1 MNATMISTVLGA
13 LLTLGANAATYYLT
27 TDGTAAVS
35 GNAAFKDASFWLDA
49 NGAQSG
55 ENGTVLDSA
64 ADYVILTPLRQAQS
78 ETCASFGGASLR
90 IGEDANAHPHFLQYY
105 DAGTSFRKLY
115 FTSGYYVGNR
125 GNNSRYKLT
134 ADIVVDSEPG
144 NDFIMALSYTKST
157 FDIKGSVSSVED
169 ACLVLGTTNPVYT
182 VKKQLSDYGPADDS
196 WHNFIFDAD
205 LSGFRGTLKLGR
217 TTQEQL
223 EATPSMWQIKA
234 SIPKTTKMPGTV
246 VVPSYDVLSVA
257 TSTTFTVGKL
267 TMAAGSMLEF
277 GTSRLEPFGTV
288 SVTDEL
294 DINGSVT
301 VHIAKGILP
310 SSGGRFVLLSAPNTV
325 ECAFTASDFRL
336 VTSAWGPTPELA
348 VEIDETASTRR
359 LVLVTSRWMLDG
371 SIYLATSDSDTKDH
385 KTSNLKSMSSA
396 LTNAVQWSNN
406 QIPSE
411 NFDYYVGPNESTL
424 AGKSLRTRS
433 DIERDT
439 FLGKSLTIGKS
450 CILLLMTEYM
460 TFSDLCLLD
469 GSVLACPNTGS
480 AHVLGALS
488 VPWGSVRLRQYV
500 DRTLYVDCPVTGAAE
515 LVLEGWNA
523 TSSAKGNYV
532 FKNAD
537 MTGFKGTIRI
547 SEHPS
552 MLIPDYRPK
561 GTNQTLRISSTAGEI
576 QLGGKLDTFNPKALT
591 IERCGTLSLNEGNTL
606 NITTNYNRG
615 IYINGDGRI
624 FVKDTWHK
632 LNITTRLTV
641 NGTLVKDGNGPL
653 VLGGECVAEGE
664 NPMLDIWSSNVVV
677 ASAMAVDGLSVK
689 IGKNAQFV
697 LKVNPDDERL
707 CNYGI
712 MMDKAETPFVLDDG
726 LTTVPFVLDWSGME
740 RPEGA
745 QDIALLTVAGES
757 ADAVEAMLPVFASPF
772 SRMEANLLRRDNGDG
787 TVTFVLRLTP
797 KGFVMVLR

>member
-1 MNATMISTVLGA
+1 MNAIMISTVLGA
-13 LLTLGANAATYYLT
+13 LLTLGANATTYYLT
-27 TDGTAAVS
+27 SDGAAAVA
-35 GNAAFKDASFWLDA
+35 NNTAFYDASFWLDA
-49 NGAQSG
+49 NGYPSG
-55 ENGTVLDSA
+55 DKGSPLDPT
-64 ADYVILTPLRQAQS
+64 ADYVMLTPFRQKQNS
-78 ETCASFGGASLR
+78 DSSSFPGASLR
-90 IGEDANAHPHFLQYY
+90 IGENADKYPHFLQYY

-125 GNNSRYKLT
+125 GNNTNYKLT
-134 ADIVVDSEPG
+134 ADIVVDSVPG

-157 FDIKGSVSSVED
+157 FDIKGSVSSADD

-182 VKKQLSDYGPADDS
+182 VKRQLSDYGPADDS

-310 SSGGRFVLLSAPNTV
+310 SSGGRFVLLSAPATEESV
-325 ECAFTASDFRL
+325 FSVGDFGL
-336 VTSAWGPTPELA
+336 VSSAWGPTLELV
-348 VEIDETASTRR
+348 VEVDEATQTRR
-359 LVLVTSRWMLDG
+359 LILVASPWLPND
-371 SIYLATSDSDTKDH
+371 SVYLSTSDDDTKDH
-385 KTSNLKSMSSA
+385 KASRPKSMMSA

-411 NFDYYVGPNESTL
+411 NFDYYVGPDESTL

-433 DIERDT
+433 DIEWDT

-480 AHVLGALS
+480 AHILGALS

-523 TSSAKGNYV
+523 TGSPKGNYE
-532 FKNAD
+532 FKKAD

-552 MLIPDYRPK
+552 MPIPDYRPK
-561 GTNQTLRISSTAGEI
+561 GTNQTLRISSAAGEI

-591 IERCGTLSLNEGNTL
+591 IERCGTLALNEGNTL

-624 FVKDTWHK
+624 IVQSAWHK

-641 NGTLVKDGNGPL
+641 NGTLVKDGNGSL

-689 IGKNAQFV
+689 IGENAKFI

-707 CNYGI
+707 CSYGI

-745 QDIALLTVAGES
+745 QDVALLTVAGES
-757 ADAVEAMLPVFASPF
+757 ADAVEAMLPAFASPF
-772 SRMEANLLRRDNGDG
+772 SRMEANLVRRDNGDG

>member
-1 MNATMISTVLGA
+1 MISTVLGA
-13 LLTLGANAATYYLT
+13 ILAFGANAATYYLT
-27 TDGTAAVS
+27 TNGTAAVS
-35 GNAAFKDASFWLDA
+35 GNAAFKDASFWFDKDGNPSGEEGSSLDA
-49 NGAQSG
+49 S
-55 ENGTVLDSA
+55 
-64 ADYVILTPLRQAQS
+64 ADYVMVSALRQ
-78 ETCASFGGASLR
+78 TRASAYATFGGASLR
-90 IGEDANAHPHFLQYY
+90 IGENADNRPYFLQYY
-105 DAGTSFRKLY
+105 NEGTSFSKLY

-125 GNNSRYKLT
+125 GHNMTYKLT
-134 ADIVVDSEPG
+134 ADIEVDSVAG
-144 NDFIMALSYTKST
+144 NDFTMALSYTNST
-157 FDIKGSVSSVED
+157 FVINGSVSSVED
-169 ACLVLGTTNPVYT
+169 ACLVLATSNPMYNPL
-182 VKKQLSDYGPADDS
+182 KKHPATPDDS
-196 WHNFIFDAD
+196 WHKFMFEAD
-205 LSGFRGTLKLGR
+205 LSGFLGTLKLGR
-217 TTQEQL
+217 TTQEPL
-223 EATPSMWQIKA
+223 KATPSKWQIKA
-234 SIPKTTKMPGTV
+234 VIPKSNTMPGSL

-257 TSTTFTVGKL
+257 TSATFTVENL

-277 GTSRLEPFGTV
+277 GTSRLVPPGTV
-288 SVTDEL
+288 SVTGGL
-294 DINGSVT
+294 DIDTPLS
-301 VHIAKGILP
+301 VHIAQGFLP
-310 SSGGRFVLLSAPNTV
+310 ASGGRFVLLSAPDT
-325 ECAFTASDFRL
+325 EEGAFDVSDFRL
-336 VTSAWGPTPELA
+336 VSSAWGPAHRLE
-348 VEIDETASTRR
+348 VETDEATSTRR
-359 LVLVTSRWMLDG
+359 LVLVASRWMPDNPV
-371 SIYLATSDSDTKDH
+371 SLAVSDSDTKDH

-396 LTNAVQWSNN
+396 LTNDVQWSNGEV
-406 QIPSE
+406 PDAAY
-411 NFDYYVGPNESTL
+411 DYYVGPDEFTSS
-424 AGKSLRTRS
+424 GKALRTRS
-433 DIERDT
+433 DLSSDV
-439 FLGKSLTIGKS
+439 FAGKSLTIGKS
-450 CILLLMTEYM
+450 SLLFVMTKNM
-460 TFSDLCLLD
+460 TFSDLRLLD
-469 GSVLACPNTGS
+469 GSILACPNIEGS
-480 AHVLGALS
+480 MYVSGAIS

-500 DRTLYVDCPVTGAAE
+500 GRTLYVDSTVTGTAE

-523 TSSAKGNYV
+523 TSSPKGIYE

-552 MLIPDYRPK
+552 MPVTDYRSDTK
-561 GTNQTLRISSTAGEI
+561 GTNQTLRISSTGGEI
-576 QLGGKLDTFNPKALT
+576 QLGGKLDAFNPKALT
-591 IERCGTLSLNEGNTL
+591 IERCGTLSLNAGNTL

-726 LTTVPFVLDWSGME
+726 LSTVPFILDCSGME
-740 RPEGA
+740 RPEDA
-745 QDIALLTVAGES
+745 MDIALLTVASEAADNVES
-757 ADAVEAMLPVFASPF
+757 MLPSIASPF
-772 SRMEANLLRRDNGDG
+772 SRMEANLVRRDNGDG

>member
-1 MNATMISTVLGA
+1 MVSTVLGA

-27 TDGTAAVS
+27 NNGTADDS
-35 GNAAFKDASFWLDA
+35 GTVAFKDASFWFDKAGNPSGEKGSSLDA
-49 NGAQSG
+49 S
-55 ENGTVLDSA
+55 
-64 ADYVILTPLRQAQS
+64 ADYIMVSALRQTRGSAYA
-78 ETCASFGGASLR
+78 TFGGASLR
-90 IGEDANAHPHFLQYY
+90 IGENADKRPHFMQYY
-105 DAGTSFRKLY
+105 NEGTSFKKLY

-125 GNNSRYKLT
+125 GHNMTYKLT
-134 ADIVVDSEPG
+134 ADIEVDSAAG
-144 NDFIMALSYTKST
+144 NDFTMALSYTNST
-157 FDIKGSVSSVED
+157 FDIKGAVSSSED
-169 ACLVLGTTNPVYT
+169 SCLVLGTTNPVY
-182 VKKQLSDYGPADDS
+182 KAGKQSEYKVQLDDS

-205 LSGFRGTLKLGR
+205 LTEFEGTLKLGR
-217 TTQEQL
+217 TTQKPL

-234 SIPKTTKMPGTV
+234 SIPKTTTMPGAV

-257 TSTTFTVGKL
+257 TSATFTVGSL

-277 GTSRLEPFGTV
+277 GTSRIESFGMV
-288 SVTDEL
+288 SVTEEL
-294 DINGSVT
+294 DIEAPVT
-301 VHIAKGILP
+301 VHLAKGPLP
-310 SSGGRFVLLSAPNTV
+310 SSGGRFVLLSAPST
-325 ECAFTASDFRL
+325 EDCAFDVSDFRL
-336 VTSAWGPTPELA
+336 VSSAWGPAPELN
-348 VEIDETASTRR
+348 VEIDEAASTRR
-359 LVLVTSRWMLDG
+359 LVLVASRWLQDG

-385 KTSNLKSMSSA
+385 KTLEHMSSA

-411 NFDYYVGPNESTL
+411 NFDYYVGPDESTL

-450 CILLLMTEYM
+450 SILFVMTEYM
-460 TFSDLCLLD
+460 TFSDLRLLD
-469 GSVLACPNTGS
+469 GSILACPNTGS
-480 AHVLGALS
+480 AHILGALS

-523 TSSAKGNYV
+523 SSSAKGNYV

-552 MLIPDYRPK
+552 MLVPDYRPK
-561 GTNQTLRISSTAGEI
+561 GTNQTLNISSGAGEI
-576 QLGGKLDTFNPKALT
+576 QLGGKLDAFNPKALT
-591 IERCGTLSLNEGNTL
+591 IERCGTLALKEGNTL

-615 IYINGDGRI
+615 IYVNGDGRI
-624 FVKDTWHK
+624 FVQSDWHK

-641 NGTLVKDGNGPL
+641 NGRLVKDGAGPL

-664 NPMLDIWSSNVVV
+664 NSMIDVWSNDVVI
-677 ASAMAVDGLSVK
+677 ASAKAVDGLSVK
-689 IGKNAQFV
+689 IGANARFV
-697 LKVNPDDERL
+697 LKVNPEDELLNR
-707 CNYGI
+707 YGVK
-712 MMDKAETPFVLDDG
+712 MDNVETPFILEDG
-726 LTTVPFVLDWSGME
+726 LAKVPFAVDFSGME

-745 QDIALLTVAGES
+745 KDVALLTVASAS
-757 ADAVEAMLPVFASPF
+757 ADAVAAQLPAFPSPF
-772 SRMEANLLRRDNGDG
+772 PRMEVNIVQIDNGDD

-797 KGFVMVLR
+797 KGMVVVFR

>member
-1 MNATMISTVLGA
+1 MNATMVITVLGA
-13 LLTLGANAATYYLT
+13 LLTLGANATTYYLT
-27 TDGTAAVS
+27 NNGKADDSGTV
-35 GNAAFKDASFWLDA
+35 AFKDASFWFDKAGNPSGEEGSSLDA
-49 NGAQSG
+49 S
-55 ENGTVLDSA
+55 
-64 ADYVILTPLRQAQS
+64 ADYIMVSALRQTRGSAYA
-78 ETCASFGGASLR
+78 TFGGASLR
-90 IGEDANAHPHFLQYY
+90 IGENADKRPHFMQYY
-105 DAGTSFRKLY
+105 NEGTSFKKLY

-125 GNNSRYKLT
+125 GHNMTYKLT
-134 ADIVVDSEPG
+134 ADIEVDSAAG
-144 NDFIMALSYTKST
+144 NDFTMALSYTNST
-157 FDIKGSVSSVED
+157 FNIKGAVSSGED
-169 ACLVLGTTNPVYT
+169 SCLVLGTTNPVY
-182 VKKQLSDYGPADDS
+182 KASKQSEYKVQPDES

-205 LSGFRGTLKLGR
+205 LTEFEGTLKLGR
-217 TTQEQL
+217 TTQKPL

-234 SIPKTTKMPGTV
+234 SIPKTTTMPGAV

-257 TSTTFTVGKL
+257 TSATFTVGSL

-277 GTSRLEPFGTV
+277 GTSRIDPFGTV
-288 SVTDEL
+288 SVTGGL
-294 DINGSVT
+294 DIEAPVT
-301 VHIAKGILP
+301 VHIAKGPLP
-310 SSGGRFVLLSAPNTV
+310 SSGGRFVLLSAPST
-325 ECAFTASDFRL
+325 EDCAFDVSDFRL
-336 VTSAWGPTPELA
+336 VSSAWGPAPELT
-348 VEIDETASTRR
+348 VEIDEAASTRR
-359 LVLVTSRWMLDG
+359 LVLVASRWLQDG

-385 KTSNLKSMSSA
+385 KTLEHMSSA

-411 NFDYYVGPNESTL
+411 NFDYYVGPDESTL

-450 CILLLMTEYM
+450 SILFVMTEYM
-460 TFSDLCLLD
+460 TFSDLRLLD
-469 GSVLACPNTGS
+469 GSILACPNTGS
-480 AHVLGALS
+480 AHILGALS

-523 TSSAKGNYV
+523 SSSAKGNYV

-552 MLIPDYRPK
+552 MLVPDYRPK
-561 GTNQTLRISSTAGEI
+561 GTNQTLNISSGAGEI
-576 QLGGKLDTFNPKALT
+576 QLGGKLDAFNPKALT
-591 IERCGTLSLNEGNTL
+591 IERCGTLALKEGNTL

-615 IYINGDGRI
+615 IYVNGDGRI
-624 FVKDTWHK
+624 FVQSDWHK

-641 NGTLVKDGNGPL
+641 NGRLVKDGAGPL

-664 NPMLDIWSSNVVV
+664 NSMIDVWSNDVVI
-677 ASAMAVDGLSVK
+677 ASAKAVDGLSVK
-689 IGKNAQFV
+689 IGANARFV
-697 LKVNPDDERL
+697 LKVNPEDELLNR
-707 CNYGI
+707 YGVK
-712 MMDKAETPFVLDDG
+712 MDNVETPFILEDG
-726 LTTVPFVLDWSGME
+726 LAKVPFAVDFSGME

-745 QDIALLTVAGES
+745 KDVALLTVAGES
-757 ADAVEAMLPVFASPF
+757 ADAVEAMLPAFASPF
-772 SRMEANLLRRDNGDG
+772 SRMEANLVRRDNGDG

>member
-1 MNATMISTVLGA
+1 MVSTVLGA

-27 TDGTAAVS
+27 NNGTADDS
-35 GNAAFKDASFWLDA
+35 GTVAFKDASFWFDKAGNPSGEKGSSLDA
-49 NGAQSG
+49 S
-55 ENGTVLDSA
+55 
-64 ADYVILTPLRQAQS
+64 ADYIMVSALRQTRGSAYA
-78 ETCASFGGASLR
+78 TFGGASLR
-90 IGEDANAHPHFLQYY
+90 IGENADNRPHFMQYY
-105 DAGTSFRKLY
+105 DEGTSFKKLY

-125 GNNSRYKLT
+125 GHDKTYMLT
-134 ADIVVDSEPG
+134 ANIEVDSAAG
-144 NDFIMALSYTKST
+144 NDFTMALSYTNST
-157 FDIKGSVSSVED
+157 FNIKGAVSSSED
-169 ACLVLGTTNPVYT
+169 SCLMLGTTNPVY
-182 VKKQLSDYGPADDS
+182 KASKQSDYKVQPDDS

-205 LSGFRGTLKLGR
+205 LTEFEGTLKLGR
-217 TTQEQL
+217 TTQKPL
-223 EATPSMWQIKA
+223 EATPSMWQIKV
-234 SIPKTTKMPGTV
+234 SIPKTTTMPGAV

-257 TSTTFTVGKL
+257 TSATFTVGSL

-277 GTSRLEPFGTV
+277 GTSRIDPFGTV
-288 SVTDEL
+288 SVTGGL
-294 DINGSVT
+294 DIEAPVT
-301 VHIAKGILP
+301 VHIAKGLLP
-310 SSGGRFVLLSAPNTV
+310 SSGGRFVLLSAPST
-325 ECAFTASDFRL
+325 EDCAFDVSDFRL
-336 VTSAWGPTPELA
+336 VYSAWGPPPELT
-348 VEIDETASTRR
+348 VEIDEAAPARR
-359 LVLVTSRWMLDG
+359 LVLVTSRWLQDG
-371 SIYLATSDSDTKDH
+371 SIYLTTSDSDTKDH
-385 KTSNLKSMSSA
+385 KTLEHMSSA
-396 LTNAVQWSNN
+396 LTNAVKWSNK
-406 QIPSE
+406 QPISAE
-411 NFDYYVGPNESTL
+411 YDYYVGPKDSTL
-424 AGKSLRTRS
+424 SGMSLRTRS
-433 DIERDT
+433 DITQDA

-450 CILLLMTEYM
+450 SLLFVMTENM
-460 TFSDLCLLD
+460 TFSDLRLLD
-469 GSVLACPNTGS
+469 GSILACPNTGS
-480 AHVLGALS
+480 AHILGALS

-523 TSSAKGNYV
+523 TGSPKGNYE
-532 FKNAD
+532 FKKAD

-552 MLIPDYRPK
+552 MPIPDYRPK
-561 GTNQTLRISSTAGEI
+561 GTNQMLRISSAAGEI

-641 NGTLVKDGNGPL
+641 NGTLVKDGNGSL

-689 IGKNAQFV
+689 IGENAKFI

-707 CNYGI
+707 CSYGI

-757 ADAVEAMLPVFASPF
+757 ADAVEAMLPAFASPF
-772 SRMEANLLRRDNGDG
+772 SRMEANLVRRDNGDG